1 MCVKYAGSLGAG
13 VMFEAGAFT
22 SQERFTS
29 LLFCLVCRDVR
40 SQWGASESLASCRQ
54 FWCGALGLDPGSE
67 SVLCA

>member
-29 LLFCLVCRDVR
+29 LVFCLVCRDVS
-40 SQWGASESLASCRQ
+40 SQCGTSESLVWYVGVAGFLSAILVRRV
-54 FWCGALGLDPGSE
+54 G
-67 SVLCA
+67 V